1 MAVGAVAII
10 GASVAG
16 ATAAATLRERGY
28 DGPIAL
34 LGEETL
40 PPYERP
46 PMSKEYLRGEQ
57 PFERALVRDPDWYEQ
72 HGIEIRLGV
81 RAERLDLDGPG
92 RAVVLA
98 GGERV
103 PFDRAVIAT
112 GARNRRPAA
121 IPGLDLPGVLDL
133 RTPADADAIREASG
147 GGARVAV
154 VGMGFIGSE
163 VAASLRSLG
172 ADVTAVDVFDVP
184 LQRALGREV
193 GAVMGAIHRDHGVE
207 LVMSDAVA
215 RLEGGSRVEAVVTA
229 SGRAIPCDVAVIG
242 LGVQPNVE
250 PALASG
256 LAVDDGVLVG
266 PALETS
272 APGVFAVGDVA
283 RHEHPLFG
291 PIRVEHYDNAIKMGE
306 AVAGSVL
313 GDPAPHEDP
322 HWFWSDQYD
331 VNLQVA
337 GIPGRDE
344 ETVLRGSV
352 EARSFARFELA
363 GGRLMAA
370 IGLDRGRDIRRA
382 LKLIGRAVDPA
393 ALRDEDVDLRT
404 LASPAEE

>member
-1 MAVGAVAII
+1 MAVGAVVVL

-16 ATAAATLRERGY
+16 ATAAATLRERGH

-34 LGEETL
+34 LGDEQL

-57 PFERALVRDPDWYEQ
+57 PFERALVRDPDWYEE

-81 RAERLDLDGPG
+81 RAERLDLAEPA

-133 RTPADADAIREASG
+133 RTPADADAIREAAG

-207 LVMSDAVA
+207 LVMGDAVA
-215 RLEGGSRVEAVVTA
+215 RLEGGSRVGAVVTA
-229 SGRAIPCDVAVIG
+229 SGRSISCDVAVIG

-266 PALETS
+266 PTMEAS

-306 AVAGSVL
+306 AVAGAVL
-313 GDPAPHEDP
+313 GDPTVHEDP

-352 EARSFARFELA
+352 EARSFVRFELA
-363 GGRLMAA
+363 GRRLMAA
-370 IGLDRGRDIRRA
+370 IGLDRGRDVRRA
-382 LKLIGRAVDPA
+382 LKLIGRPVDPA
-393 ALRDEDVDLRT
+393 VLRDEDVDLRT
-404 LASPAEE
+404 LAALPEE

>member
-1 MAVGAVAII
+1 
-10 GASVAG
+10 
-16 ATAAATLRERGY
+16 
-28 DGPIAL
+28 
-34 LGEETL
+34 
-40 PPYERP
+40 
-46 PMSKEYLRGEQ
+46 MSKEYLRGEQ

-81 RAERLDLDGPG
+81 RVERLDLDGPD
-92 RAVVLA
+92 RAVELA

-133 RTPADADAIREASG
+133 RTPADADAIRQAAR

-184 LQRALGREV
+184 LHRALGREV

-215 RLEGGSRVEAVVTA
+215 RLEGGSQVGAVVTA
-229 SGRAIPCDVAVIG
+229 SGRSIPCDVAVIG

-256 LAVDDGVLVG
+256 LAVDDGVVVG
-266 PALETS
+266 PTMEAS
-272 APGVFAVGDVA
+272 AHGVFAVGDVA
-283 RHEHPLFG
+283 RHDHPLFG

-306 AVAGSVL
+306 AVAGAVL
-313 GDPAPHEDP
+313 GDPAPFADP

-352 EARSFARFELA
+352 EARSFVRFELA
-363 GGRLMAA
+363 GGKLMAA
-370 IGLDRGRDIRRA
+370 IGLDRGRDVRRA
-382 LKLIGRAVDPA
+382 VKLIGRAVDPA

-404 LASPAEE
+404 LAPRTEG

>member
-1 MAVGAVAII
+1 MGAGTVVII

-16 ATAAATLRERGY
+16 ATAAATLRERGH
-28 DGPIAL
+28 DGPIVL
-34 LGEETL
+34 LGED
-40 PPYERP
+40 PPPPTGRP

-81 RAERLDLDGPG
+81 RAERLDLDGPDG
-92 RAVVLA
+92 AVVLA

-133 RTPADADAIREASG
+133 RTPGDADAIREAAG

-163 VAASLRSLG
+163 VAASLRTLG

-184 LQRALGREV
+184 LHRALGREV

-229 SGRAIPCDVAVIG
+229 SGRSIPCDVAVIG

-256 LAVDDGVLVG
+256 LA
-266 PALETS
+266 
-272 APGVFAVGDVA
+272 
-283 RHEHPLFG
+283 
-291 PIRVEHYDNAIKMGE
+291 
-306 AVAGSVL
+306 
-313 GDPAPHEDP
+313 
-322 HWFWSDQYD
+322 
-331 VNLQVA
+331 
-337 GIPGRDE
+337 
-344 ETVLRGSV
+344 
-352 EARSFARFELA
+352 
-363 GGRLMAA
+363 
-370 IGLDRGRDIRRA
+370 
-382 LKLIGRAVDPA
+382 
-393 ALRDEDVDLRT
+393 
-404 LASPAEE
+404 

>member
-1 MAVGAVAII
+1 MAAGAVVVL

-16 ATAAATLRERGY
+16 ATAAASLRERGH

-34 LGEETL
+34 LGDEQL

-57 PFERALVRDPDWYEQ
+57 PFERALVRDPDWYEE

-81 RAERLDLDGPG
+81 RVERLDLDGPD
-92 RAVVLA
+92 RAIELA

-103 PFDRAVIAT
+103 PFDRVVIAT

-133 RTPADADAIREASG
+133 RTPSDADAIRQAAG

-215 RLEGGSRVEAVVTA
+215 RLEGGSRVGAVVTA
-229 SGRAIPCDVAVIG
+229 SGRSIPCDVAVIG

-256 LAVDDGVLVG
+256 LAVDDGVVVG
-266 PALETS
+266 PTMEAS

-306 AVAGSVL
+306 AVAGALL
-313 GDPAPHEDP
+313 GDPAPFADP

-344 ETVLRGSV
+344 ETVLRGRI
-352 EARSFARFELA
+352 EARSFVRFELA
-363 GGRLMAA
+363 GGKLMAA
-370 IGLDRGRDIRRA
+370 IGLDRGRDVRRA
-382 LKLIGRAVDPA
+382 LKLIGRTVDPA

-404 LASPAEE
+404 LAPRGEG